1 MVGTRFYLFCKCRGV
16 PVATVALN
24 GAKNAA
30 ILAAQIIGSF
40 DKKIQ
45 LKVIRYKKL
54 NEKKVIMSSK
64 KHWK

>member
-1 MVGTRFYLFCKCRGV
+1 MGLDFIYFANARGV